1 MLDRR
6 QFIAST
12 VAGPVLGQIAGHSHA
27 TQPSVL
33 TITTGFSVGG
43 NSDLICRSVA
53 DGLRL
58 VGFPANTI
66 VENRTGAAG
75 QIAVTAM
82 KAKQRDGSALL
93 MTSSSVLTIY
103 PHIYKQISYDPVRDL
118 VPVTLACKAD
128 LGLCIGPSVP
138 SQVRTLQEFIA
149 WAKANGGANYGSAGA
164 GTSPHL
170 LAAVIAKDAALPM
183 VHVPYRGSAPAMQD
197 LLAGQIHAVAAPLGE
212 FMPHMAGARIR
223 LLAVSGGSRNSFV
236 PEVPTLSEL
245 GYRKFQIS
253 EWYGFFLPAGT
264 PRARVDDLRSSLGRA
279 LQTSQVDKA
288 FASIGVRP
296 LSSSPEVLAGM
307 IQEDLAYWSKVVKSV
322 GFTVES

>member
-1 MLDRR
+1 MDRR

-12 VAGPVLGQIAGHSHA
+12 VAGPFLGQVAGHSQA
-27 TQPSVL
+27 TQSSML
-33 TITTGFSVGG
+33 TITTGFSAGG
-43 NSDLICRSVA
+43 NSDVICRSVA
-53 DGLRL
+53 EGLRL
-58 VGFPANTI
+58 VGFHANTI

-75 QIAVTAM
+75 QIAVSAM

-118 VPVTLACKAD
+118 VPVTLACRAD

-138 SQVRTLQEFIA
+138 AHVRTLHDFIA
-149 WAKANGGANYGSAGA
+149 WGKANGGANYGSAGA

-170 LAAVIAKDAALPM
+170 LTAVIAKDAAVSM

-212 FMPHMAGARIR
+212 FMPHMAGGRIR

-245 GYRKFQIS
+245 GYQKFQIS
-253 EWYGFFLPAGT
+253 EWYGFFLPGGT
-264 PRARVDDLRSSLGRA
+264 PLAQVQDLRSSLGRA
-279 LQTSQVDKA
+279 LQTSHVDKT

-296 LSSSPEVLAGM
+296 VSSSPEALADM
-307 IQEDLAYWSKVVKSV
+307 IQKDLAYWSKVVKSV
-322 GFTVES
+322 GFTAES